1 MTKKKHRNELLVM
14 SMTFENEDFLR
25 QAFIG
30 GEKYVI
36 CLDASTSI
44 TVDQLIECL
53 FSLEWVV
60 PVIPGGPKGCQC

>member
-1 MTKKKHRNELLVM
+1 M
-14 SMTFENEDFLR
+14 SITFENEDFLR

-30 GEKYVI
+30 VEKYVI

-44 TVDQLIECL
+44 TVDQFTECL

-60 PVIPGGPKGCQC
+60 PVIRGGAKGVPMLTA